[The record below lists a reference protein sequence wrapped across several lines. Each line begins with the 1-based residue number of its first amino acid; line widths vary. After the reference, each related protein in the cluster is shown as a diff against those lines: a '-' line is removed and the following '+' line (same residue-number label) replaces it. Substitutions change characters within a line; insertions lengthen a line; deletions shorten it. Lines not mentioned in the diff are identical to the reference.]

1 MITGLKREMML
12 IKDRKKQAKLADE
25 INEMIVK
32 ESLKQQMG
40 YTSKSGK

>member
-32 ESLKQQMG
+32 ESFKQQMD
-40 YTSKSGK
+40 YAAKKR

>member
-1 MITGLKREMML
+1 MMR
-12 IKDRKKQAKLADE
+12 IKDRKKQEELAEE

-40 YTSKSGK
+40 YASKKR